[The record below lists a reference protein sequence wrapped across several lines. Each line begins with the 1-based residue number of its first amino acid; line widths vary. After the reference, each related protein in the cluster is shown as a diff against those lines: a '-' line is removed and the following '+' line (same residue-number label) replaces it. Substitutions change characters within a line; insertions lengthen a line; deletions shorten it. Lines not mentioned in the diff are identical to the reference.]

1 MPRLNLYEMANPFRA
16 PRSSGADFG
25 AAPAQALEGFGDEA
39 LKIGERIQRR
49 EENAIS
55 DKVFGEV
62 NTQALPLL
70 NDFEKKHD
78 IALPQALNEFQGA
91 MQKIKADALSKATL
105 RPEARAALERQLDN
119 QITQYGKSAIGMRI
133 KAGND
138 AMVARLNEQFDTG
151 VNQVSAAPSIM
162 KDVIDTNVAFVE
174 SRKDS
179 MDPLMYQAAIKKAHA
194 GPIQAAVN
202 SYLAQQL
209 PDKADELLQNP
220 EINKLIDPD
229 ALRPL
234 RINVAVEKGKKDLEN
249 REYDRKIAMFE
260 ATHGPATPE
269 MRARIK
275 MMPGKGGDKTLAD
288 RVFEYEF
295 ATGKPADQD
304 TIDRIAKVRM
314 TSGDASGSF
323 GNGLEGRANNIV
335 TKNATAYANGMLDA
349 EGMREYEN
357 AIRILSTPVMKQ
369 DPITKQW
376 KEVTPT
382 LLPWMTEALSR
393 GQMFKGRS
401 GSPTP
406 PTNAAG
412 DNLRPPGET
421 TTLYRDGQLIGEGVA
436 DATGRWTIP
445 APPEGG
451 EGAASWGRE
460 TRQSAPVPEDA
471 ATSSKPVGL
480 FNMGKFVVGPGPA
493 IGRVLGDLPI
503 PVGLGGKSIAAQ
515 QYVVNQ
521 KKDLMR
527 ALAISPQYAQGEQK
541 LLAEQIDLD
550 PKLMSNPDAWELRV
564 VSVARTI
571 TETMDYNAKV
581 IKQASTG
588 ETSDEQYKKALES
601 QNLLRDFLGKMDLPP
616 RIKSKK
622 DAAFMALKKGDKFID
637 ANTWQLLVKN

>member
-1 MPRLNLYEMANPFRA
+1 MPRLNLYEQQTSAQGPRA
-16 PRSSGADFG
+16 SAADFG
-25 AAPAQALEGFGDEA
+25 AAPAQALEGAGSA
-39 LKIGERIQRR
+39 LYEIGQRIQEREDLSERQRLRESFEEAVVPMLDDFGKRR
-49 EENAIS
+49 DI
-55 DKVFGEV
+55 
-62 NTQALPLL
+62 NTKESIPQFRQALIQKRQELV
-70 NDFEKKHD
+70 NKHAGNPESRAKLENQLD
-78 IALPQALNEFQGA
+78 NLVSQYTKSAIGT
-91 MQKIKADALSKATL
+91 KIKADQELMVRTLNQQFDKSALDTDAAPDIWSFAKDENLMLVEEL
-105 RPEARAALERQLDN
+105 RPGMSQDQYVAAKRLAYAKPLQSAV
-119 QITQYGKSAIGMRI
+119 KS
-133 KAGND
+133 
-138 AMVARLNEQFDTG
+138 
-151 VNQVSAAPSIM
+151 
-162 KDVIDTNVAFVE
+162 
-174 SRKDS
+174 
-179 MDPLMYQAAIKKAHA
+179 H
-194 GPIQAAVN
+194 
-202 SYLAQQL
+202 LAQRNW
-209 PDKADELLQNP
+209 DAAEAIMRDENFSKFLTAQ
-220 EINKLIDPD
+220 EAI
-229 ALRPL
+229 PL
-234 RINVAVEKGKKDLEN
+234 RIDIAVGKGKQDIEIKEQN
-249 REYDRKIAMFE
+249 RRIAMFE

-275 MMPGKGGDKTLAD
+275 MMPADEKNKTLAD
-288 RVFEYEF
+288 QVFEYEF
-295 ATGKPADQD
+295 ATGKSADQD

-421 TTLYRDGQLIGEGVA
+421 TTLLIDGKPVGEGVA

-503 PVGLGGKSIAAQ
+503 PVGLGGKFIAAK

>member
-1 MPRLNLYEMANPFRA
+1 LYEQQTSAQGPRA
-16 PRSSGADFG
+16 SAADFG

-55 DKVFGEV
+55 DKAFGEV
-62 NTQALPLL
+62 NTRVLPLL

-119 QITQYGKSAIGMRI
+119 LITQYGKSAIGMRI

-234 RINVAVEKGKKDLEN
+234 RINVAVEKGKKALDVE
-249 REYDRKIAMFE
+249 RQDRNIAIFE
-260 ATHGPATPE
+260 ARHGPTTPE
-269 MRARIK
+269 MKARIR
-275 MMPGKGGDKTLAD
+275 MMPGKGENKTLAD
-288 RVFEYEF
+288 EVFEYESV
-295 ATGKPADQD
+295 TGKPADQD
-304 TIDRIAKVRM
+304 IIDRIAKIRL
-314 TSGDASGSF
+314 TSGDAGGSF
-323 GNGLEGRANNIV
+323 GGGLEGRANNIV

-393 GQMFKGRS
+393 GHPYQGTSENPTAWYCTCGECKQSS
-401 GSPTP
+401 GVFDGPEAEMRRVRAVFDAP
-406 PTNAAG
+406 AAA
-412 DNLRPPGET
+412 N
-421 TTLYRDGQLIGEGVA
+421 V
-436 DATGRWTIP
+436 
-445 APPEGG
+445 
-451 EGAASWGRE
+451 
-460 TRQSAPVPEDA
+460 A
-471 ATSSKPVGL
+471 ATAKGS
-480 FNMGKFVVGPGPA
+480 GP
-493 IGRVLGDLPI
+493 
-503 PVGLGGKSIAAQ
+503 
-515 QYVVNQ
+515 
-521 KKDLMR
+521 
-527 ALAISPQYAQGEQK
+527 
-541 LLAEQIDLD
+541 
-550 PKLMSNPDAWELRV
+550 
-564 VSVARTI
+564 
-571 TETMDYNAKV
+571 
-581 IKQASTG
+581 
-588 ETSDEQYKKALES
+588 
-601 QNLLRDFLGKMDLPP
+601 
-616 RIKSKK
+616 
-622 DAAFMALKKGDKFID
+622 
-637 ANTWQLLVKN
+637 